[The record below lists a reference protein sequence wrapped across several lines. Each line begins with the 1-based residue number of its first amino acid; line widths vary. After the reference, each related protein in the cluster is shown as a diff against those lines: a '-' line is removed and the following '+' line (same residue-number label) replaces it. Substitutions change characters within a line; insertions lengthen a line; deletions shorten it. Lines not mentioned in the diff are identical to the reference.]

1 MERIKTERNIPI
13 KSTLHNKPIVSD
25 VFYNQNY
32 IKKPIVILCHGY
44 KGFKD
49 WGCWDLV
56 ANEFVKNDYFFVKFN
71 FSHNGGTLKNP
82 IDFPDLEAFSQN
94 NFSIELNDLEDVIE
108 WISTNNNFIDEIDCS
123 DITLIGHSRGGGIVT
138 IKASENKKITRV
150 ISWNGVSDY
159 GSRLPSKKDLEI
171 WKNSGVMYVLNGRT
185 KQQMPHLYQF
195 FEDFKEN
202 EERLTIKRAV
212 ENLNKPQLII
222 TGSKDMV
229 VLPKDGENMHSWN
242 PKSKLM
248 LINDM
253 NHTLGGKH
261 PWTEENLPNHL
272 KKAVK
277 HSIDFIKNN

>member
-1 MERIKTERNIPI
+1 MEYIKQRNIPI

-25 VFYNQNY
+25 VFYNQNS

-56 ANEFVKNDYFFVKFN
+56 ANEFVKNDCFFIKFN

-108 WISTNNNFIDEIDCS
+108 WISENNDFKDEIDS
-123 DITLIGHSRGGGIVT
+123 NDITLIGHSRGGGIVT
-138 IKASENKKITRV
+138 IKASENNKITRV

-159 GSRLPSKKDLEI
+159 GSRLPSEKDLEI

-222 TGSKDMV
+222 TGSKDVV
-229 VLPKDGENMHSWN
+229 VLPKDGEKMHSWN
-242 PKSKLM
+242 PKSKLI

-261 PWTEENLPNHL
+261 PWIEEELPNHL